1 MYSESEATIMESIIN
16 EKNPEFYIK
25 TSNLYSP
32 YKIDG
37 EVYLCIKGGKIEK
50 IAFTPPEGNI
60 DILDLSEFIVGPG
73 FIDVHIHGFMGH
85 DSIEGS
91 FDAIQSM
98 SLKLPSK
105 GVTAFLP
112 TTTAYFTDKLA
123 EIISISREFE
133 RIEGAKPLG
142 FHLEGPF
149 LCKNEPG
156 AMDPNLFEVP
166 TNKKVEK
173 LLDSGIVRMVT
184 IAPEL
189 ENALDIISFLSKRN
203 VAVALG
209 HTATSFEI
217 AEKAFTL
224 GASSITHFFN
234 AMPQFHHRSPG
245 LIGAGFIYPFYLQ
258 FIADGVHTHVAT
270 IKIACQIF
278 KERLVLI
285 TDAIMAAGI
294 EKPGVY
300 KLGDFNIIVDET
312 SARLPNGT
320 LAGSILTMDKGFRNL
335 IQFGGLSLAEAFK
348 CASTNPAFSINELKR
363 GEIKEGNYA
372 DFVILKPNDLSVYLT
387 IREGKIIYANK

>member
-1 MYSESEATIMESIIN
+1 MSDIRIRENSE
-16 EKNPEFYIK
+16 YWIK
-25 TSNLYSP
+25 TINLYAP

-37 EVYLCIKGGKIEK
+37 EVYLYIKDGKIDK
-50 IAFTPPEGNI
+50 ITFSRPEVNI

-73 FIDVHIHGFMGH
+73 FIDVHIHGFMGR

-98 SLKLPSK
+98 SLNLASK

-112 TTTAYFTDKLA
+112 TTTAYPTDKLA
-123 EIISISREFE
+123 EIIAISREFDS
-133 RIEGAKPLG
+133 IKGAKPLG

-149 LCKNEPG
+149 LSKSEPG
-156 AMDPNLFEVP
+156 AMDPNLFETP
-166 TNKKVEK
+166 TIEKVEK
-173 LLDSGIVRMVT
+173 LLERSVVRMVT

-189 ENALDIISFLSKRN
+189 DNALDIIPLLSKRN
-203 VAVALG
+203 VAVTLG

-217 AEKAFTL
+217 AEKAFIL
-224 GASSITHFFN
+224 GASSITHLFN

-245 LIGAGFIYPFYLQ
+245 LIGAGFLYPFYVQ
-258 FIADGVHTHVAT
+258 FIADGVHTHIAT
-270 IKIACQIF
+270 IKITCQLF

-294 EKPGVY
+294 DKPGVY
-300 KLGDFNIIVDET
+300 KLGDFDIIVDET

-335 IQFGGLSLAEAFK
+335 IQFGNLSLSEAFK
-348 CASTNPAFSINELKR
+348 CASTNPALSINELKR
-363 GEIKEGNYA
+363 GVIKEGNYA
-372 DFVILKPNDLSVYLT
+372 DFVVLRPHDLSVYLT
-387 IREGKIIYANK
+387 IREGKVIYAAN